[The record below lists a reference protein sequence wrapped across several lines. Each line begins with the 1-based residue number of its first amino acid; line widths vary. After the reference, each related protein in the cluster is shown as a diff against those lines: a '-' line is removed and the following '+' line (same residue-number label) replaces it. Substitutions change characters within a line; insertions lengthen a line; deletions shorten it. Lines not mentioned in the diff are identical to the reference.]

1 MSKIGAA
8 ILTVLDPLFPK
19 PVHPFN
25 LNNAGEKTYAQW
37 QFEKAEDTIR
47 FYLER
52 YTPEQMFAG
61 KTVLDCGCGEGGK
74 TTYYASLGAKHVVG
88 IDIVPAYEQRATD
101 FARQKGY
108 GDVFEFCLTDAT
120 KLPYPDGTFDT
131 IIMNDFIEHV
141 NKPEEALKEG
151 LRVLKPGGRL
161 YTNFPP
167 YYHPYGAH
175 LSDAIGMPWVHV
187 FFSDDTLIRVYKKK
201 VAPLPDGADRV
212 RFRFSKDEKGK
223 EYISYINK
231 MTIARFEGILRR
243 LEIHPVYYNLTP
255 LRKVVAPLAKTRLF
269 RESMNKMVTCVIE
282 KPTGPAHG

>member
-201 VAPLPDGADRV
+201 VAPLPDGADRI
-212 RFRFSKDEKGK
+212 RFRFSKDENGK

-231 MTIARFEGILRR
+231 MTIARFDGILRR

>member
-201 VAPLPDGADRV
+201 VAPLPDGADRI
-212 RFRFSKDEKGK
+212 RFRFSKDESGK

-282 KPTGPAHG
+282 KPTGSAHG

>member
-282 KPTGPAHG
+282 KPTGPTHG

>member
-101 FARQKGY
+101 FALQKGY

-201 VAPLPDGADRV
+201 VAPLPDGADRI
-212 RFRFSKDEKGK
+212 RFRFSKDENGK

>member
-1 MSKIGAA
+1 M
-8 ILTVLDPLFPK
+8 
-19 PVHPFN
+19 
-25 LNNAGEKTYAQW
+25 
-37 QFEKAEDTIR
+37 R
-47 FYLER
+47 
-52 YTPEQMFAG
+52 
-61 KTVLDCGCGEGGK
+61 CGEGGK

-201 VAPLPDGADRV
+201 VAPLPDGADRI
-212 RFRFSKDEKGK
+212 RFRFSKDENGK

>member
-175 LSDAIGMPWVHV
+175 LSDAIGMPWLHV
-187 FFSDDTLIRVYKKK
+187 FFSVDTLIRVYKKK
-201 VAPLPDGADRV
+201 VAPLPDGADRI
-212 RFRFSKDEKGK
+212 RFRFSKDENGK